1 MNEDDSYHQLWDLQK
16 HSLQSLLSGITI
28 VYYYEYSIILIVVY
42 YEKDYS
48 QAWDGPESIWS

>member
-48 QAWDGPESIWS
+48 QA